1 MSNNHELL
9 NNRYRTIK
17 TLNEETGNTY
27 LGEDT
32 QNGRQVV
39 IKTRRFKNISDWKVL
54 ELFEREIDIL
64 RQINHPKIPG
74 YIDSFTIEKGQDT
87 EYYLIQEYIEGVSL
101 KEKVIEDRPLTEAE
115 TINIIEQLLE
125 ILKYLHEFHPPIIHR
140 DINPSNIVITPA
152 NEVYLI
158 DFGAVKDILEYNPNN
173 ATIVGTYGYM
183 PIEQTMGKSNTS
195 SDLYSLGMTTV
206 FMLTGKNPSKLNI
219 ARGKPD
225 IKAYC
230 DISPSFTQTLNLMIE
245 PVMEDRLQS
254 VDEVY
259 NELRLLKLDRKQT
272 RKQINNTQPIKEKQE
287 KKDMEN
293 RVKRGEKGKFKKE
306 IEYYEKKYK
315 PQEEDQEE
323 ELAPEDEEIEFEEE
337 RPIQYLERDPVFR
350 NQVVKRISY
359 RDLELYVDKVY
370 VPPNF
375 NKIKIWKDFDTM
387 TIYFRSSAPSK
398 HTHNRP
404 IIGSGI
410 LFIPLIMLFVY
421 IGMETFFLEPF
432 FIFAMI
438 VPLFVLFM
446 RNIKIRNNSS
456 IQLKSNY
463 LKIIRD
469 VHGRPE
475 SKIIG
480 YYDIKDIY
488 SKLVDNRRRIVIE
501 LKTNNIIEVDTDLS
515 KTETEWIIN
524 TCKKFIKIAVNV
536 S

>member
-1 MSNNHELL
+1 MANNQELI
-9 NNRYRTIK
+9 NNRYKIIK

-32 QNGRQVV
+32 QKRRQVV
-39 IKTRRFKNISDWKVL
+39 IKMRRFKNLSDWKVL

-64 RQINHPKIPG
+64 RQINHPKIPE
-74 YIDSFTIEKGQDT
+74 YVDSFTIEKGQDT
-87 EYYLIQEYIEGVSL
+87 EYYLIQEYIEGVTL
-101 KEKVIEDRPLTEAE
+101 KSKILEDRAFTEAE
-115 TINIIEQLLE
+115 AIRTIEQLLE

-140 DINPSNIVITPA
+140 DINPANIVITSA

-158 DFGAVKDILEYNPNN
+158 DFGAVKDIMEYNPNN

-183 PIEQTMGKSNTS
+183 PIEQTMGKSTTA
-195 SDLYSLGMTTV
+195 SDIYSLGMTAV
-206 FMLTGKNPSKLNI
+206 FLLTGENPSKLNI
-219 ARGKPD
+219 SRGKPD
-225 IKAYC
+225 F
-230 DISPSFTQTLNLMIE
+230 ISYLEVSKSFAQTLNMMIE
-245 PVMEDRLQS
+245 PVMEDRLQT
-254 VDEVY
+254 VEDVY
-259 NELRLLKLDRKQT
+259 NELRLLKLDKPYRENLIEKNNEYT
-272 RKQINNTQPIKEKQE
+272 KKNINNDKESDEQGKKSVKN
-287 KKDMEN
+287 KKDI
-293 RVKRGEKGKFKKE
+293 FKKE
-306 IEYYEKKYK
+306 IEQAENNHEDKEI
-315 PQEEDQEE
+315 EEIDEE
-323 ELAPEDEEIEFEEE
+323 ELVEQK
-337 RPIQYLERDPVFR
+337 PIQYLERDPVFR

-387 TIYFRSSAPSK
+387 TIYFRSASPS
-398 HTHNRP
+398 NRNRSRP
-404 IIGSGI
+404 MVGSGI

-421 IGMETFFLEPF
+421 IGMETLFIEPF

-446 RNIKIRNNSS
+446 RNIKIKNNSS

-463 LKIIRD
+463 LKIIRN

-480 YYDIKDIY
+480 YYDIKNIY
-488 SKLVDNRRRIVIE
+488 SKTVDERRRIVIE

-515 KTETEWIIN
+515 KSETDWIIK